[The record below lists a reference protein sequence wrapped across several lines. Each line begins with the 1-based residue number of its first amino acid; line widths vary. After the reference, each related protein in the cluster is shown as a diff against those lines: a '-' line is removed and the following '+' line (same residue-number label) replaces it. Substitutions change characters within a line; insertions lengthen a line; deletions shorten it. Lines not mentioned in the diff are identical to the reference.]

1 MLRIS
6 EFSSN
11 AHIAAFGNSQVQLFH
26 FKTILRGGLSKTMD
40 IKITSPLKAIR
51 AKCFDCCGGKYNEIR
66 KCSAKNCPLYTYRF
80 GKNPNRKKR
89 ELTPE
94 QKEKMLKWLQKG
106 KEKKNS

>member
-1 MLRIS
+1 
-6 EFSSN
+6 
-11 AHIAAFGNSQVQLFH
+11 
-26 FKTILRGGLSKTMD
+26 MD

-66 KCSAKNCPLYTYRF
+66 ECSAKNCPLYNYRF

-89 ELTPE
+89 VLTPE
-94 QKEKMLKWLQKG
+94 QKEKMLESLRKG

>member
-1 MLRIS
+1 
-6 EFSSN
+6 
-11 AHIAAFGNSQVQLFH
+11 
-26 FKTILRGGLSKTMD
+26 MD

-51 AKCFDCCGGKYNEIR
+51 AKCFDCSGGKYNEIR
-66 KCSAKNCPLYTYRF
+66 KCSAKNCPLYTYRL

-106 KEKKNS
+106 KEKKE